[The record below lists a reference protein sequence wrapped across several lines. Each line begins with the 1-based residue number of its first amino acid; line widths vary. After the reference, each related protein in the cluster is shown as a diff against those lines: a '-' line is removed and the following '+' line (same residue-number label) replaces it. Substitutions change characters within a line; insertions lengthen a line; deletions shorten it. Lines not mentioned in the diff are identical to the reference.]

1 LELVLD
7 ITWLGYS
14 AMRLRT
20 RNAAIVIDPTD
31 KSSGVD
37 MARPTGD
44 IVLISRDH
52 IHHNFVN
59 GVKGTPF
66 VVSGPG
72 EYEVGGVQIQGIRS
86 RWVTSQED
94 LPEPTTLYILQA
106 EDMKVVYLGGLNE
119 NPDPRQIQVCSNADI
134 LIVPI
139 ALTDGLNPQDSARI
153 ARSLEPKIVI
163 PVGYPDEQKKKD
175 DALLSFIGEMG
186 VDVEE
191 AVQRL
196 NLQRRSIGDKNR
208 IALLHSRG

>member
-1 LELVLD
+1 MD

-20 RNAAIVIDPTD
+20 RNATVVIDPTD

-52 IHHNFVN
+52 IHHNFVS

-66 VVSGPG
+66 VIDGPG
-72 EYEVGGVQIQGIRS
+72 EYEVGGVQIQGVRS
-86 RWVTSQED
+86 RWSVSQED
-94 LPEPTTLYILQA
+94 VFEPTTFYILQA

-119 NPDPRQIQVCSNADI
+119 IPAPKQIQVCSNADI
-134 LIVPI
+134 VIVPI
-139 ALTDGLNPQDSARI
+139 EVAEGLSPQDMARLV
-153 ARSLEPKIVI
+153 RSLEPRMVI
-163 PVGYPDEQKKKD
+163 PTAYQVEEKKKE
-175 DALLSFIGEMG
+175 DALNSFINEMG
-186 VDVEE
+186 VEVED

-196 NLQRRSIGDKNR
+196 SLQRRSIGDKTR
-208 IALLHSRG
+208 IVLLNSRG